1 MPFVLIVHEVDN
13 FESWKA
19 VFDGAANI
27 RKAAGEISFQVLTSE
42 IDANKVVHFSRWRN
56 LEDARR
62 FFESAELI
70 KIRREAG
77 VRAPEFIYLNACD
90 HGDL

>member
-1 MPFVLIVHEVDN
+1 MPFVLIVHQVDD
-13 FESWKA
+13 FDSWKA

-27 RKAAGEISFQVLTSE
+27 RKTAGEISFQVLSSE
-42 IDANKVVHFSRWRN
+42 TDANKVVHFSRWRS

-77 VRAPEFIYLNACD
+77 AHAPEFIYLNARD
-90 HGDL
+90 RGDL